1 MIIFVGDFVLLS
13 AKSKWL
19 EVISIVDPM
28 HIVVADDS
36 VVECN
41 DRHILDYRSAGE
53 HARATA

>member
-13 AKSKWL
+13 AKSEWI
-19 EVISIVDPM
+19 EVVDILDPM
-28 HIVVADDS
+28 HIVVADRS

-53 HARATA
+53 HAVASA

>member
-13 AKSKWL
+13 AKSKWI
-19 EVISIVDPM
+19 EVIDILDPM
-28 HIVVADDS
+28 HIVVADRS

-53 HARATA
+53 HARASA

>member
-13 AKSKWL
+13 AKSKWI
-19 EVISIVDPM
+19 EVIDIIDPM
-28 HIVVADDS
+28 HIVVADNS